1 MILAKSVILQINNNA
16 NAVLRALAILVVKS
30 DWSYL
35 LSFSIYNHHLFKSDK
50 TCDWNSYKMASIC
63 FTHPTDPFHC
73 IKFTLSQE
81 LVRIAQENAY
91 LMSSTIEAT

>member
-1 MILAKSVILQINNNA
+1 
-16 NAVLRALAILVVKS
+16 
-30 DWSYL
+30 
-35 LSFSIYNHHLFKSDK
+35 
-50 TCDWNSYKMASIC
+50 MASIC
-63 FTHPTDPFHC
+63 FTYPTDPFHC